1 MGKKKKSIPMLKYG
15 FNVDLSY
22 EHKFRQQLQ
31 ELMKLPHWT
40 RVVSAGNML
49 SHLGYQLV
57 GMNTIRMSMKV
68 PCARTLAH
76 QENNNFCAININIG
90 PGDCEWFGVPEDYWG
105 SLHDLCEKN
114 TVNYLQGMWW
124 PNMKDLMEAE
134 IPVYRFLQRPG
145 DLVWVNSGCIHWV
158 QAAGWSNNIE
168 WNVGPLT
175 HKHDST
181 ATACSPAGTS
191 AATSDGKSLL
201 ILVSLLEPVRGS
213 GAETT
218 VEKFKV
224 SFMLFYPVL
233 VLDPPL
239 ESSYHP

>member
-1 MGKKKKSIPMLKYG
+1 MVTVLISPLNTSSGSSYRFENHFSLI
-15 FNVDLSY
+15 FTLS
-22 EHKFRQQLQ
+22 LQ

-68 PCARTLAH
+68 PCARTMAH
-76 QENNNFCAININIG
+76 QEKNNFCAINLNIG

-158 QAAGWSNNIE
+158 QVA
-168 WNVGPLT
+168 
-175 HKHDST
+175 ST
-181 ATACSPAGTS
+181 ANLNICCKLT
-191 AATSDGKSLL
+191 
-201 ILVSLLEPVRGS
+201 
-213 GAETT
+213 
-218 VEKFKV
+218 F
-224 SFMLFYPVL
+224 SF
-233 VLDPPL
+233 
-239 ESSYHP
+239 H

>member
-1 MGKKKKSIPMLKYG
+1 MKYPIGLSITLIY
-15 FNVDLSY
+15 L
-22 EHKFRQQLQ
+22 LQ

-68 PCARTLAH
+68 PCARTMAH
-76 QENNNFCAININIG
+76 QEKNNFCAINLNIG

-114 TVNYLQGMWW
+114 TVNYLQGQWW

-158 QAAGWSNNIE
+158 QVARYAKG
-168 WNVGPLT
+168 
-175 HKHDST
+175 
-181 ATACSPAGTS
+181 
-191 AATSDGKSLL
+191 
-201 ILVSLLEPVRGS
+201 
-213 GAETT
+213 
-218 VEKFKV
+218 
-224 SFMLFYPVL
+224 
-233 VLDPPL
+233 
-239 ESSYHP
+239 